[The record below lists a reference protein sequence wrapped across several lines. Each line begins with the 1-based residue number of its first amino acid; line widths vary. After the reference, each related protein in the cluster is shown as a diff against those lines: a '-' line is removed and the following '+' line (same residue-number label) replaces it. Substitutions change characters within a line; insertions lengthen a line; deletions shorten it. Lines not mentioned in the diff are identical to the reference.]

1 MVAKRKHHL
10 SEYIPRTWKAS
21 VRDTSLLLSE
31 FRGPVLFFSVT
42 ILGLGVIYF
51 FTAAAL
57 HEPIPSIAE
66 AVYLMLTLMFLQPS
80 GNFPSHPLLQ
90 SFFFLMPLVGV
101 GTLARGLAD
110 FGILLFNRR
119 ARSKE
124 WEMAVA
130 STFNKH
136 TILVGL
142 GHLGFRVVDKLY
154 EMEESVV
161 AIELNPSADLFTSVQ
176 EKGIPV
182 IQDDATRPTSL
193 EAAGV
198 KNAKTIVLC
207 MQNDSV
213 NLQVAL
219 KARSINPDI
228 QVVIRIFDEDFAK
241 SLHDQFGFTALSATE
256 MAAPVFAAA
265 AAGMDVTNPIFVEGQ
280 QLSLARL
287 TINKGSTLANK
298 TVGFVEDSY
307 HLNIVFVRSNHHS
320 EMHPTDSR
328 KLSSG
333 DMIGV
338 LGGPEQLSHLLH
350 DNE

>member
-1 MVAKRKHHL
+1 MVAKRKHHI
-10 SEYIPRTWKAS
+10 SEYIPRTLKAS
-21 VRDTSLLLSE
+21 VRDTTLLLSE
-31 FRGPVLFFSVT
+31 FRGPLIFFSIT
-42 ILGLGVIYF
+42 MLGFGVIYF
-51 FTAAAL
+51 FAAANL
-57 HEPIPSIAE
+57 HEPVGSLAE
-66 AVYLMLTLMFLQPS
+66 SVYLMLTLTFLQPS
-80 GNFPSHPLLQ
+80 GSFPTHPFLQ
-90 SFFFLMPLVGV
+90 SFFFLMPLIGV

-130 STFNKH
+130 STFSKH
-136 TILVGL
+136 TVLVGL
-142 GHLGFRVVDKLY
+142 GHLGFRVVDKLH

-161 AIELNPSADLFTSVQ
+161 VIELNPSADLFSSVQ
-176 EKGIPV
+176 AKGIPV
-182 IQDDATRPTSL
+182 IQDDATRLTAM

-198 KNAKTIVLC
+198 KNAKTIILC
-207 MQNDSV
+207 TQNDSI

-219 KARSINPDI
+219 KSRSLNPDI
-228 QVVIRIFDEDFAK
+228 QVVIRIFDEDFAN

-265 AAGMDVTNPIFVEGQ
+265 AAGMDVTNPISVEGQ

-287 TINKGSTLANK
+287 TIAKGSTLAGR
-298 TVGFVEDSY
+298 TVGFIEDNY
-307 HLNIVFVRSNHHS
+307 HLNIVFVRSDHHS

-328 KLSSG
+328 MLTSG